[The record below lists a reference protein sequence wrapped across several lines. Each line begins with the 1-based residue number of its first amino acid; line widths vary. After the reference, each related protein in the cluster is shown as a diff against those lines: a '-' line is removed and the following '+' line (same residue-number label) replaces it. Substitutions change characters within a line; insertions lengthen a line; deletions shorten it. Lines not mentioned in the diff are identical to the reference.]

1 MLVYLS
7 LTFDIYTN
15 LEQIS
20 KTLLRLPSK
29 GHKATANLESR
40 NAAFNVPETK
50 NLLRAKAA
58 ILIQETP
65 EWPASSKT
73 KKLNK
78 GGKKLNWPSRNFF
91 SRKKF
96 FVTFDEQSDFEQEIF
111 INVSITFPNQ

>member
-7 LTFDIYTN
+7 LTFDLYTN

-40 NAAFNVPETK
+40 NATFNVPETK

-58 ILIQETP
+58 FLIQETP
-65 EWPASSKT
+65 EWPTSSKT

-78 GGKKLNWPSRNFF
+78 GGKKPNWPSRKVFF

-96 FVTFDEQSDFEQEIF
+96 FCDL
-111 INVSITFPNQ
+111 

>member
-20 KTLLRLPSK
+20 KTVLRLPSK
-29 GHKATANLESR
+29 GHKITANLVS
-40 NAAFNVPETK
+40 NKGSFNVPETK

-78 GGKKLNWPSRNFF
+78 GGKKLNWPSR
-91 SRKKF
+91 KF
-96 FVTFDEQSDFEQEIF
+96 F
-111 INVSITFPNQ
+111 FPGKSFL